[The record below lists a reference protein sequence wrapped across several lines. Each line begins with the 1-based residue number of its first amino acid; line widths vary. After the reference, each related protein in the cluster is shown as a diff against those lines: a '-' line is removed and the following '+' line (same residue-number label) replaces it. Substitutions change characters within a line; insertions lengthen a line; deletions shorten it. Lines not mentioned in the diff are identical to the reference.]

1 MPRVFIVDGRE
12 LPDPDEQLSVEEVR
26 RHLAEFL
33 PELAN
38 ADVREER
45 HGEEVRY
52 TFSRRIGTKG
62 GRRRPDPVALLRRVP
77 ARRLRVFEL
86 AAELCGPDGAMDVDR
101 AAERRP
107 EVELAIGEAE
117 AYAGETEQAVRR
129 LRELAAR

>member
-12 LPDPDEQLSVEEVR
+12 LPDPDEQLSVEDVR
-26 RHLAEFL
+26 RTFAEFL

-45 HGEEVRY
+45 RGEQVRY
-52 TFSRRIGTKG
+52 TFGRRIGTKG
-62 GRRRPDPVALLRRVP
+62 GWRRPDSVALLRRVP

-86 AAELCGPDGAMDVDR
+86 AAELCGPDGEIDVDR